1 MSLLQHRIRQKNR
14 TKIKYGMHSNIEK
27 TIMALAAFL
36 VIVMV
41 IIAVKYKDTGITGAA
56 VIELKASLK
65 LELNAMNYYANS
77 IVDGRITLFFDE
89 APSDTA
95 ISVFIFDDEKKTF
108 SLRNILIDRGIDY
121 ILKDDRMVLNNT
133 IVIPLSYFNIK
144 APDKNG
150 IYSLNVEVSD
160 KNLKSRMSFGVV

>member
-1 MSLLQHRIRQKNR
+1 M
-14 TKIKYGMHSNIEK
+14 TKMHSNIDRI
-27 TIMALAAFL
+27 IMALASFL

-65 LELNAMNYYANS
+65 LELNAINYYANS

-89 APSDTA
+89 VPSDTT
-95 ISVFIFDDEKKTF
+95 ISVFIFENEKKTF
-108 SLRNILIDRGIDY
+108 SLRNIFIDLGVDY
-121 ILKDDRMVLNNT
+121 ILKDNKIFLNKTT
-133 IVIPLSYFNIK
+133 IIPLKYFNIK

>member
-1 MSLLQHRIRQKNR
+1 
-14 TKIKYGMHSNIEK
+14 
-27 TIMALAAFL
+27 MALAAIL
-36 VIVMV
+36 VAVMV
-41 IIAVKYKDTGITGAA
+41 FIAVKYKDTGITGAA

-65 LELNAMNYYANS
+65 LELNAMNYYAGS

-89 APSDTA
+89 APSDTT
-95 ISVFIFDDEKKTF
+95 ISVFVFENEKKKF
-108 SLRNILIDRGIDY
+108 SLRNIFIDLGVGY
-121 ILKDDRMVLNNT
+121 VLKDDGMILNNT
-133 IVIPLSYFNIK
+133 IIIPLSYFNIK